1 MSRPP
6 AQVTRRRDLL
16 LMPLIGILTIAVVGV
31 TAELLARAHH
41 FYESAAGMAAC
52 LDDSDPARGVRGI
65 PNSVC
70 REKSLESDD
79 IEIRL
84 DSRGYRS
91 DRELGPKQLD
101 VYRIVLIGSSVAL
114 GERTQFENSP
124 AALLAPQIAAL
135 SGTRVE
141 VYSEGMAWGFARNA
155 DLRIRDAID
164 LQPDLILWVVTPL
177 DIARSEDTLARLPDS
192 PPPANGIGKL
202 KYEVLQ
208 YIRSHGGDIVIGQVL
223 RHYLYELQSENQ
235 FVRSALQ
242 NLSPDDEQGFLH
254 ITQGPAWQQHWAD
267 FTRHAQSMIMRAH
280 DAGIPMAV
288 AFAPNRLQA
297 AMISR
302 GAWPAGFDP
311 YGINRGVQS
320 RVEAKGATFIGILP
334 RYAAVPGTE
343 HLYLA
348 LDGHPTDSGYH
359 FLAQAI
365 AEELT
370 SGAIPRLARAQTAG
384 SP

>member
-1 MSRPP
+1 MSGTA
-6 AQVTRRRDLL
+6 AQVTGRRDLL
-16 LMPLIGILTIAVVGV
+16 LMPLIGILTIAVVAV

-91 DRELGPKQLD
+91 DWEPGPKRSD

-124 AALLAPQIAAL
+124 AALLAPRIAAL

-155 DLRIRDAID
+155 DLRFQDAID

-177 DIARSEDTLARLPDS
+177 DIARSEETLVRQPDS
-192 PPPANGIGKL
+192 PPPANGIGRL
-202 KYEVLQ
+202 KYQVLQ

-223 RHYLYELQSENQ
+223 RHYLYELQSEKQ
-235 FVRSALQ
+235 FVRSAVQ
-242 NLSPDDEQGFLH
+242 NLSPDDELGFLY

-267 FTRHAQSMIMRAH
+267 FTAHARDMFTRARAA
-280 DAGIPMAV
+280 DIPMAV
-288 AFAPNRLQA
+288 VFAPNRLQA
-297 AMISR
+297 AMISQ
-302 GAWPAGFDP
+302 GVWPAGFDP
-311 YGINRGVQS
+311 YGINRSVQS
-320 RVEAKGATFIGILP
+320 RTAAQGATFIGILP
-334 RYAAVPGTE
+334 HYAAVPGSE

-370 SGAIPRLARAQTAG
+370 SGAIPRLARAPTAG
-384 SP
+384 SL